1 MRSRTLMLL
10 GSLMLG
16 TVALVAQVSLAITV
30 TGTISDTMC
39 AAHHMMK
46 NTSAAECTRVC
57 VKKIAGTK
65 NSGYALVVGNKLY
78 TLKGNAA
85 QLTQLNKYAGQN
97 VTIQGKVPVASKGE
111 ITGSIIF
118 ISSISPAN

>member
-10 GSLMLG
+10 GTLMLG
-16 TVALVAQVSLAITV
+16 IVALVAQVSRAITV

-57 VKKIAGTK
+57 VKKIPGTK
-65 NSGYALVVGNKLY
+65 NSGYALVVGNKIY

-111 ITGSIIF
+111 ITGSMIF
-118 ISSISPAN
+118 ISSISPAS

>member
-16 TVALVAQVSLAITV
+16 TVALVAQQTLTITV

-57 VKKIAGTK
+57 VKKVPGTK
-65 NSGYALVVGNKLY
+65 SSDYALVVGNKIY

-85 QLTQLNKYAGQN
+85 QLTQLDKYAGQN
-97 VTIQGKVPVASKGE
+97 VTIKGKVPVASKGE
-111 ITGSIIF
+111 IIGSLIF
-118 ISSISPAN
+118 VSSISPAN

>member
-1 MRSRTLMLL
+1 MRSKTLMLL

-16 TVALVAQVSLAITV
+16 TVALVAQQTQTITV

-46 NTSAAECTRVC
+46 NTSAAECTRLC
-57 VKKIAGTK
+57 VKKIQGTK
-65 NSGYALVVGNKLY
+65 NSGYALVVGNKIY

-85 QLTQLNKYAGQN
+85 QLTQLDKYAGQN
-97 VTIQGKVPVASKGE
+97 VTIKGKVPVASKGE
-111 ITGSIIF
+111 VTGNIIF

>member
-1 MRSRTLMLL
+1 MRSKPLMLF

-16 TVALVAQVSLAITV
+16 TVALVAQVSQPITV

-39 AAHHMMK
+39 GAHHMMT

-57 VKKIAGTK
+57 VKKIEGTK
-65 NSGYALVVGNKLY
+65 NSGYALVVGKHLY
-78 TLKGNAA
+78 TLEGNAA

-97 VTIQGKVPVASKGE
+97 VTIQGRVPVASKGE
-111 ITGSIIF
+111 ITGSILF
-118 ISSISPAN
+118 ISSISPAS

>member
-1 MRSRTLMLL
+1 MRSRTLMLF

-16 TVALVAQVSLAITV
+16 TVALVAQQSVTITV

-39 AAHHMMK
+39 GAHHMMK

-57 VKKIAGTK
+57 VKKIQGTK
-65 NSGYALVVGNKLY
+65 NSGYALVVGNKIY
-78 TLKGNAA
+78 ALKVNAA

-97 VTIQGKVPVASKGE
+97 VAIKGQVPVASKGE
-111 ITGSIIF
+111 IIGSLIF
-118 ISSISPAN
+118 VSSISPAN

>member
-10 GSLMLG
+10 GTLMLG
-16 TVALVAQVSLAITV
+16 TVALVAQVSRAITV

-39 AAHHMMK
+39 GAHHMMK

-57 VKKIAGTK
+57 VKKVSGEK
-65 NSGYALVVGNKLY
+65 GSGYALVVGKKIY
-78 TLKGNAA
+78 ILKANAA
-85 QLTQLNKYAGQN
+85 QLTQLNKYVGQN

-111 ITGSIIF
+111 ITGSMIF
-118 ISSISPAN
+118 ISSISPAS

>member
-1 MRSRTLMLL
+1 MRFRTLLLL
-10 GSLMLG
+10 GSLMLV
-16 TVALVAQVSLAITV
+16 TVALVAQQTLPITV

-39 AAHHMMK
+39 GAHHMMK

-57 VKKIAGTK
+57 VKKILGTK
-65 NSGYALVVGNKLY
+65 NSGYALVVGSKIY
-78 TLKGNAA
+78 TLEGNAA

-97 VTIQGKVPVASKGE
+97 VTIEGKVHVASKGE

-118 ISSISPAN
+118 ISSISPTN

>member
-10 GSLMLG
+10 GTLMLG
-16 TVALVAQVSLAITV
+16 IVALVAQVSRAITV

-57 VKKIAGTK
+57 VKKIPDTK
-65 NSGYALVVGNKLY
+65 NSGYALVVGKKIY

-85 QLTQLNKYAGQN
+85 QLTQLDKYAGQN
-97 VTIQGKVPVASKGE
+97 VTIKGKVPVTTKGE
-111 ITGSIIF
+111 IIGSLIF
-118 ISSISPAN
+118 MSSISPAN

>member
-10 GSLMLG
+10 GTLMLG

-111 ITGSIIF
+111 ITGSILF
-118 ISSISPAN
+118 ISSISPAS

>member
-1 MRSRTLMLL
+1 MRSKPLMLF

>member
-1 MRSRTLMLL
+1 MRFRTLLPL
-10 GSLMLG
+10 GSLMLV
-16 TVALVAQVSLAITV
+16 TVALVAQQTLPITV
-30 TGTISDTMC
+30 AGTISDTMC

-46 NTSAAECTRVC
+46 NTSAAECTRAC

-65 NSGYALVVGNKLY
+65 KSGYALVVGSKIY
-78 TLKGNAA
+78 TLEGNAA

-97 VTIQGKVPVASKGE
+97 VTIEGKVPVASKGE

-118 ISSISPAN
+118 ISSISPTN

>member
-1 MRSRTLMLL
+1 MRSKPLMLF

-16 TVALVAQVSLAITV
+16 TVALVAQVSQPITV

-65 NSGYALVVGNKLY
+65 NSGYALVVGNKIY

-111 ITGSIIF
+111 ITGSMIF
-118 ISSISPAN
+118 ISSISPAS

>member
-10 GSLMLG
+10 GSLILG
-16 TVALVAQVSLAITV
+16 TVALVAQQIQTITV

-57 VKKIAGTK
+57 VKTV
-65 NSGYALVVGNKLY
+65 SGKKGLDYALVVGNKIY

-97 VTIQGKVPVASKGE
+97 VTIKGKVPDTSKGE
-111 ITGSIIF
+111 ITSSIIF

>member
-16 TVALVAQVSLAITV
+16 TVALVAQQTLTITV

-39 AAHHMMK
+39 GAHHMMK

-57 VKKIAGTK
+57 VKKIPDTK
-65 NSGYALVVGNKLY
+65 NSGYALVVGNKIY

-97 VTIQGKVPVASKGE
+97 VTIKGKVPVASKGE

-118 ISSISPAN
+118 VSSISPAN